1 MASCLAVALAAA
13 ILAAPTPRV
22 EGALARRI
30 DRHLSRLVPFGFA
43 GTVLMGRGDTVLLHR
58 AYGWADPH
66 GRVPETLETL
76 HAIGSLTKAF
86 TAAAVLRLEAD
97 GALRTGDHLGAH
109 LPGVPSDKA
118 AITLHQL
125 LTHTA
130 GIVESI
136 YPHGLEAEWASRT
149 REEALERIL
158 ASPLRF
164 PPGERFAYSNAG
176 YTLLAAVVE
185 RVSGQSFESCLRRQI
200 LLPAELED
208 IGMQLP
214 SWDLRRFPH
223 VVAGDEDRGT
233 LVGRL
238 GLGRKDP
245 PPRWNLVGNSG
256 LQATA
261 HDLFRWVRAL
271 RAGRVI
277 PQSAVARMFDGGK
290 HAYGY
295 GWEVRAKP
303 GGNREF
309 HHVGGHYVGTNAEV
323 AVDELSDRTVVVLCD
338 RLVDRRV
345 TWTTSLRP
353 LLSAL
358 LEDRP
363 APALPPA
370 VRPARPGELERWVGT
385 WGDAQGPA
393 FLAEVRTGRLRVRP
407 LREDVTA
414 ALLNVDAEELARAGA
429 RALGLVAGLLHGGE
443 AQDRDLGPLVAAAV
457 APVGADPKASA
468 EATVPDVG
476 GALVTTTRVTGAKGE
491 VELRLR
497 WKEGAV
503 IALHRSPLTIEV
515 PFLPDAR
522 RPNVL
527 AGHHPFLG
535 ASPEMQAIAN
545 KAGPVALHLAGRA
558 FRRLSS

>member
-1 MASCLAVALAAA
+1 MGPCLAAALAASL
-13 ILAAPTPRV
+13 LAAPTPRV

-43 GTVLMGRGDTVLLHR
+43 GTVLMARGDTVLLHR
-58 AYGWADPH
+58 AYGWADLAD
-66 GRVPETLETL
+66 GVPETVETL

-86 TAAAVLRLEAD
+86 TAAAILRLEAD
-97 GALRTGDHLGAH
+97 SALRTGDRLGTH
-109 LPGVPSDKA
+109 LPGAPPDKA
-118 AITLHQL
+118 GITLHQL

-136 YPHGLEAEWASRT
+136 YPHGLEAEWIPRT
-149 REEALERIL
+149 REEALDRIL

-164 PPGERFAYSNAG
+164 PPGDRFAYSNAG

-185 RVSGQSFESCLRRQI
+185 RVSGRDFESYLRRQI
-200 LLPAELED
+200 LLPAELDD
-208 IGMQLP
+208 IGMQIP
-214 SWDLRRFPH
+214 AWDLRRFPH
-223 VVAGDEDRGT
+223 VVAGEEDRGT

-245 PPRWNLVGNSG
+245 PPLWNLMGNSG

-261 HDLFRWVRAL
+261 HDLYRWVRAL
-271 RAGRVI
+271 RGGRVI
-277 PQSAVARMFDGGK
+277 PESAVARMFDGGK
-290 HAYGY
+290 YAYGY

-309 HHVGGHYVGTNAEV
+309 RHVGGHYVGTNAEV
-323 AVDELSDRTVVVLCD
+323 AVDELTDRTVVVLCD

-345 TWTTSLRP
+345 TWTTSLHP

-363 APALPPA
+363 PPPLPPA
-370 VRPARPGELERWVGT
+370 VREARPGELERWAGT
-385 WGDAQGPA
+385 WGDGRGPA
-393 FLAEVRTGRLRVRP
+393 FVASVRTGRLRVRP

-414 ALLNVDAEELARAGA
+414 ALLDRDAEELARAGA

-443 AQDRDLGPLVAAAV
+443 AQDPDLGPLVTAAV
-457 APVGADPKASA
+457 APVGADPKAEA
-468 EATVPDVG
+468 EPTVPDVG

-491 VELRLR
+491 VDLRLR

-503 IALHRSPLTIEV
+503 IALHRSPLTIEI

-535 ASPEMQAIAN
+535 ESPEMLAISN
-545 KAGPVALHLAGRA
+545 KAGPLALHVAGRS
-558 FRRLSS
+558 FRRLPP